1 MRGKQSLLT
10 KELLYDLRVE
20 QRKPIDEIA
29 VQTGWGHGSIWRA
42 LQKFNVL
49 SWKRRLTEDLLR
61 QKYIV
66 EKKSTEK
73 IAEETGWEKH
83 AVARRIRKFGI
94 AKNLR
99 SASTSGDR
107 NGRYGKP
114 VSQETRRKIGEANS
128 KWKRSDALK
137 KKVALTMK
145 RHWQDAEFKRKM
157 SECYLKGEE
166 NPSWRGGKSFEP
178 YSPDFNATIKR
189 KIKKRDNYTC
199 QLCGKT
205 EGEEIEKHGCKLAV
219 HHVDYDKKNNNAEN
233 LITLCKICNNK
244 VNLNRQYWKAQFQ
257 NKIMEF
263 QVVVNRVEG

>member
-20 QRKPIDEIA
+20 QRKYIDEIA
-29 VQTGWGHGSIWRA
+29 RKTGWGHGTIWRA

-66 EKKSTEK
+66 EKKSTRE
-73 IAEETGWEKH
+73 IGEETGWERH
-83 AVARRIRKFGI
+83 CVARKIKQFGI
-94 AKNLR
+94 AENLL
-99 SASTSGDR
+99 SICNSGEK

-137 KKVALTMK
+137 RKVALAMK

-157 SECYLKGEE
+157 LECSLKGEE
-166 NPSWRGGKSFEP
+166 NSSWRGGNSFEP
-178 YSPDFNATIKR
+178 YSPDFNTMIKW
-189 KIKKRDNYTC
+189 KIKKRDNCTC

-205 EGEEIEKHGCKLAV
+205 EGEEMEKYGCKLAV
-219 HHVDYDKKNNNAEN
+219 HHIDYDKKNSSAEN
-233 LITLCKICNNK
+233 LITLCKVCNNK

-257 NKIMEF
+257 DKLMKFHSGE
-263 QVVVNRVEG
+263 QS